1 MLVSCI
7 AERSCFLSAG
17 YHKSMGPTSSKT
29 NGVDHDEL
37 LDTPEAPGV
46 RDARRAGR
54 RSLVYLLISACVLF
68 LIVPAGEFALIS
80 VAQNLDT
87 EENQEAAKE
96 EAADAKN
103 RSGFFCVR
111 WPNCSNQNC
120 FPGCGAFLFGVS
132 GTLVATFLAIG
143 TLPLSILGCSNAL
156 RARSRGRASG
166 SASVLY
172 VLNLLCGL
180 VAGLASFGLLAFFI
194 FIADSVSSAAG
205 S

>member
-1 MLVSCI
+1 
-7 AERSCFLSAG
+7 
-17 YHKSMGPTSSKT
+17 MGPTSSEP
-29 NGVDHDEL
+29 NGFDHDEL
-37 LDTPEAPGV
+37 LDAPEAPGV

-68 LIVPAGEFALIS
+68 LIVPAGEFAVIS

-87 EENQEAAKE
+87 EANQEEAKE
-96 EAADAKN
+96 EAEEARN
-103 RSGFFCVR
+103 PSGFFCLS

-132 GTLVATFLAIG
+132 GTLLAALLAIG

-156 RARSRGRASG
+156 RARSRSRASG
-166 SASVLY
+166 SAIVLY

-180 VAGLASFGLLAFFI
+180 VAGLASLGLLAFFI

-205 S
+205 T

>member
-1 MLVSCI
+1 
-7 AERSCFLSAG
+7 
-17 YHKSMGPTSSKT
+17 MGPASSET
-29 NGVDHDEL
+29 NGFDHDEL

-68 LIVPAGEFALIS
+68 LIVPAGEFAIIS

-96 EAADAKN
+96 EAKEAKN
-103 RSGFFCVR
+103 PSGFLCLS
-111 WPNCSNQNC
+111 WPNFSNQNC

-132 GTLVATFLAIG
+132 GTLVAALLAIG

-166 SASVLY
+166 SATVLY

-194 FIADSVSSAAG
+194 FIADSVSSAVG
-205 S
+205 T